1 MQQEKQIQNK
11 VIVICWNIV
20 LTVIA
25 AAYLLEVIK
34 GERSILY
41 FAIFGFLISFVF
53 GLFSH
58 SSFVSILIKAI
69 IFLLIFA
76 VLAILLGLYIA
87 VAKLAAYGW

>member
-1 MQQEKQIQNK
+1 MRNFK
-11 VIVICWNIV
+11 
-20 LTVIA
+20 
-25 AAYLLEVIK
+25 
-34 GERSILY
+34 SILY

-76 VLAILLGLYIA
+76 VLGFIISFVFSKFLDDESTNDLSGEEGLTSSSQE
-87 VAKLAAYGW
+87 